1 MKKAFQLLSA
11 IFIAFWQGFFPLK
24 QENIFRDSNEKREI
38 NQTQEVQ
45 IVEQDGYVKITVG
58 NESDDRSKKKENIEY
73 ADKINVKIEKEP
85 HVLGSKT
92 SSFFG
97 MKLRNLSGNILY
109 GERMKKDE

>member
-24 QENIFRDSNEKREI
+24 QESIFRESNEEREI
-38 NQTQEVQ
+38 NQTQEVH

-58 NESDDRSKKKENIEY
+58 NESDDRLKKKENIEY
-73 ADKINVKIEKEP
+73 TDKINVKIEKETCL
-85 HVLGSKT
+85 LGNKT

-97 MKLRNLSGNILY
+97 MKLQNLSGNMLY

>member
-73 ADKINVKIEKEP
+73 ADKINVKIKKEP